1 MLWSYSFGCQKQPSG
16 NWNWQAVNSILSC
29 SLESLFYVCY
39 VLFLSGWHW
48 GFIFMYTSHFFLSL
62 FKFYCMFFYDH
73 LHYDLSPPYPLPPPS
88 TPTPCY
94 ILLIFL
100 YFFYISYC
108 YSIYLFSVSLVWF
121 TYTFYCLIILFSY
134 WPYHRSLVSPIS
146 WHGDSCK
153 GKSQVQN
160 TSLLVS
166 SIVEAG
172 DWIFLTLDIGIVS

>member
-73 LHYDLSPPYPLPPPS
+73 LHYDLSPPYPLLPPS

-100 YFFYISYC
+100 YFFLYFLLLFYISFLCFIGLVYI
-108 YSIYLFSVSLVWF
+108 YILLSYNSIF
-121 TYTFYCLIILFSY
+121 ILALS
-134 WPYHRSLVSPIS
+134 
-146 WHGDSCK
+146 
-153 GKSQVQN
+153 
-160 TSLLVS
+160 
-166 SIVEAG
+166 
-172 DWIFLTLDIGIVS
+172 